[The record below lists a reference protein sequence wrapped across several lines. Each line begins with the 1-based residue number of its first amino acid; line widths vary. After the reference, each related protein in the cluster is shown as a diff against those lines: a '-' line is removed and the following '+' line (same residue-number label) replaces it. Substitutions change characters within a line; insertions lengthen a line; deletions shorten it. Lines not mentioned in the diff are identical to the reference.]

1 MRRNYSSTA
10 SNTPLLSHSS
20 SAIIA
25 PSTNSNNNNNQQ
37 NLSNSLSLSSP
48 SPSPEPQRLSSN
60 PLSQFAIA
68 KYPTDSPASASGL
81 EDSYGINKTSIPRS
95 STIAATTSATPS
107 NYTPK
112 VPRGDRKAIKSG
124 TLEEAT
130 AAFQLTDDDVEGMA
144 GFDPRK
150 WIIAAGILEKRR
162 DGAFRDGWAKRWFI
176 LDGDT
181 LYYFLL
187 PKDDI
192 RGMCRLLGEERGQIK
207 MCDVDAVRSE
217 EDHWVIH
224 MTMRQIKKSTVLSM
238 NSSST
243 EIRLRASSKEAG
255 KMWYDALLKASIA
268 AKRRSHAIKHI
279 STKLSEGSNRRASTG
294 TISKLNHQNSL
305 GERISDLSGN
315 SPFDQRMNK
324 NNGEGNDDNNNNN
337 NNNVNGNGD
346 PSQTTESANKIDDA
360 RNRPMLQRTTSIS
373 STSSNILK
381 VTNAQISKLTPK
393 FAPAKHIRSHQAAA
407 IMAILNSFC
416 YSSFSLNDTLMWIVA
431 NFLVI
436 IALVLFERQALL
448 HDSIVSI
455 ANRTIKDLQEEI
467 LTTGVNPS
475 GTLARRASSAKI
487 SKTFSSSY
495 SSESSTRQINKGLAT
510 STSSVSEL
518 ESPVESGSSTLPSPI
533 KPNTSSD
540 SIEFGDF
547 VVASSS
553 TPPTNS
559 KNNIH
564 GWTAGTNMKKIEND
578 NSSPNAS
585 MSWFDP
591 RGDRFKL
598 RIGPNYKV
606 NGKKGPSADP
616 LYELVAMDI
625 LRSNNTIFHI
635 ASHVNLPQP
644 RPGADDMQAIKK
656 SGFPRLFIVNAQI
669 PEKAPSLWGSNPDD
683 SGVSVVFYF
692 AIKPETVQAM
702 NSNQTTPAIRLLHRF
717 VTQDNDDIRR
727 RFKGIGFADNITELG
742 IPGAGMVEKFN
753 GEFYSILILF
763 HLLQIVMMIMC
774 EINNNDEHFI
784 NGL

>member
-1 MRRNYSSTA
+1 MRRTYSSTA

-25 PSTNSNNNNNQQ
+25 PSTINNNNNQQ
-37 NLSNSLSLSSP
+37 SISNTVSLS
-48 SPSPEPQRLSSN
+48 SPSPEPQRLSPN
-60 PLSQFAIA
+60 ALSQPLVA
-68 KYPTDSPASASGL
+68 KYPIDSPSSTNVF
-81 EDSYGINKTSIPRS
+81 EDQNAINKISIPRS
-95 STIAATTSATPS
+95 LTTATIGTPLAIS
-107 NYTPK
+107 GTYTPK

-130 AAFQLTDDDVEGMA
+130 AAFQLTDHDVEGVA

-162 DGAFRDGWAKRWFI
+162 DGAIRDGWAKRWFI

-192 RGMCRLLGEERGQIK
+192 RGMCPLLGEERGQIK
-207 MCDVDAVRSE
+207 MCDVDSVVSE
-217 EDHWVIH
+217 EDNWIIH
-224 MTMRQIKKSTVLSM
+224 MTMRQIKKSAVLSL

-255 KMWYDALLKASIA
+255 RMWYDALLKASMA
-268 AKRRSHAIKHI
+268 ARRRSHAIKHI

-294 TISKLNHQNSL
+294 AISKPNQQNSL
-305 GERISDLSGN
+305 SDRASDLSEN
-315 SPFDQRMNK
+315 ASFNQQMNK
-324 NNGEGNDDNNNNN
+324 NSNTGDDKNK
-337 NNNVNGNGD
+337 VNGNGNSNTNL
-346 PSQTTESANKIDDA
+346 SQPAEDA
-360 RNRPMLQRTTSIS
+360 RNGSMPLRTSSIS
-373 STSSNILK
+373 STSSNTLK

-393 FAPAKHIRSHQAAA
+393 FAPAKHIRAHQAAA

-416 YSSFSLNDTLMWIVA
+416 YSSFSLNDTSIWIIA
-431 NFLVI
+431 NILVI
-436 IALVLFERQALL
+436 VALVLFERQALF
-448 HDSIVSI
+448 HDSVVSI

-495 SSESSTRQINKGLAT
+495 SSESSTRQINTGLAK
-510 STSSVSEL
+510 STSSISEL
-518 ESPVESGSSTLPSPI
+518 DTPVVPASTSSELPSPI
-533 KPNTSSD
+533 KPITSSE
-540 SIEFGDF
+540 SIEFGEF

-553 TPPTNS
+553 TNNS
-559 KNNIH
+559 NSNNNIH
-564 GWTAGTNMKKIEND
+564 AWTAGTNMKRIEND
-578 NSSPNAS
+578 ASSPNAS

-598 RIGPNYKV
+598 RIGPNYKA

-616 LYELVAMDI
+616 LYELVAMDM

-644 RPGADDMQAIKK
+644 RSGVDDMQAIKK

-683 SGVSVVFYF
+683 PGVSVVFYF
-692 AIKPETVQAM
+692 AVKPETVQAM
-702 NSNQTTPAIRLLHRF
+702 NNNQTTPAIRLLHRF
-717 VTQDNDDIRR
+717 VTQEHDDIRR

-753 GEFYSILILF
+753 GEFY
-763 HLLQIVMMIMC
+763 C
-774 EINNNDEHFI
+774 K
-784 NGL
+784 